1 FIQRKS
7 GHRMSSVRIQ
17 NLSDEELHR
26 ELSRFL
32 VPESV
37 PPVSW
42 FNRRLIERKLARCLD
57 GQVPYSSTVSLASC
71 GTSSTRTGVG
81 SRRGGAGTP
90 IPPEASPTPKA
101 RSTATWL
108 VALAVCC
115 AVLILLLSLDPALE
129 RPPPP
134 PMPQSLRGAVADSQ
148 QLLADGAAAAVEF
161 DASGEF
167 VG

>member
-1 FIQRKS
+1 
-7 GHRMSSVRIQ
+7 MSSVRIQ

-32 VPESV
+32 VPEFCAS
-37 PPVSW
+37 
-42 FNRRLIERKLARCLD
+42 
-57 GQVPYSSTVSLASC
+57 GQLR

-134 PMPQSLRGAVADSQ
+134 PIAAVVEGRRRDSQ
-148 QLLADGAAAAVEF
+148 QLLADGAAAARWNSTLAE
-161 DASGEF
+161 SSWLTWRR
-167 VG
+167 

>member
-1 FIQRKS
+1 
-7 GHRMSSVRIQ
+7 MSSVRIQ

-42 FNRRLIERKLARCLD
+42 FNRRLIERKLA
-57 GQVPYSSTVSLASC
+57 S